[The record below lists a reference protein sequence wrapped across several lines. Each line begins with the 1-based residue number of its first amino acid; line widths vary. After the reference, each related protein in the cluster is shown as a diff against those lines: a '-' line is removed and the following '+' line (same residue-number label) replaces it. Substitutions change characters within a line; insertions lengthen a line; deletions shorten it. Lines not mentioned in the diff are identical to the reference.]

1 MKLLG
6 FLFRYSP
13 KFIILAAFFGVIGG
27 LASTAVLA
35 IINEHLKDVNEHQ
48 DLLIFFGLCMAILIA
63 NIAARACIA
72 GLSQWSAFDLRL
84 QLGRRW
90 VDKPLSQLEG
100 EGSSRYMAAI
110 TNDVDR
116 LSVSMQI
123 MPSMCIDI
131 TVILS
136 CMVYLG
142 YLSWV
147 MLLIMI
153 AFIALAIFTRHI
165 PQKKCDSL
173 LIEAHRHGEE
183 IVGTY
188 NAIRGGIKELK
199 MNRKRWNDFYAGELY
214 EISGKLRDKRFRA
227 ELVFGLIRGYSEV
240 IYFLFVGLLIFGGGV
255 TGELSQEVV
264 VGFAVTLLFMKTNID
279 HVQEHVGQ
287 IARAQASLNNLISLG
302 VISQTTSLTLSDL
315 RLRSDKEKLK
325 KNLALDAKLQEN
337 LPTALKKEI
346 RFENVEYQYGESEKV
361 EDETAFKLHPINLS
375 IRTGEL
381 VFIIGGNGSGKT
393 SFAKVLCGLYTPTKG
408 KIYVDDVEITEENRN
423 WYSQY
428 FGSIFS
434 DSYLF
439 DKLYGSEGLPEHDA
453 EVEEHLKELRLD
465 KKVQI
470 SKGQF
475 STTALSQ
482 GQRKR
487 LALVTAYVENR
498 PLYLFD
504 EWAADQ
510 DPEFREVFY
519 HKILPS
525 LKQKGKTVIVIS
537 HDDRYYDI
545 ADRLIKFEGGKIV
558 GNTDQKK
565 EEDNT
570 SHGTA
575 QTDGHEYV

>member
-13 KFIILAAFFGVIGG
+13 KFIILSALLGVASG

-35 IINEHLKDVNEHQ
+35 MINEHLKDVTEQQN
-48 DLLIFFGLCMAILIA
+48 LLKFFGLCIAIFVA

-100 EGSSRYMAAI
+100 EGGSRYMAAI

-116 LSVSMQI
+116 LSTSMQI
-123 MPSMCIDI
+123 MPTMCIDI
-131 TVILS
+131 TVIIS

-147 MLLIMI
+147 MLLIMV
-153 AFIALAIFTRHI
+153 AFIALAIFTRHL

-173 LIEAHRHGEE
+173 LMQAHRHGEE

-188 NAIRGGIKELK
+188 SAIRSGIKELK

-227 ELVFGLIRGYSEV
+227 ELLFGLIRGYSEI
-240 IYFLFVGLLIFGGGV
+240 IYFLFVGLLIFGGSI
-255 TGELSQEVV
+255 TGQLSQEVV
-264 VGFAVTLLFMKTNID
+264 VGFSVTLLFMKTNID
-279 HVQEHVGQ
+279 HVQEHIGQ
-287 IARAQASLNNLISLG
+287 ISRAHASLLNLVSLG

-315 RLRSDKEKLK
+315 RLRSDKDKLK
-325 KNLALDAKLQEN
+325 KNLALDSRLQEN
-337 LPTALKKEI
+337 LPTALQKEI
-346 RFENVEYQYGESEKV
+346 RFENVEYEYGVADGV
-361 EDETAFKLHPINLS
+361 EDETAFKLHAINLT
-375 IRTGEL
+375 IKTGEL

-393 SFAKVLCGLYTPTKG
+393 SFAKVMCGLYPPTKG
-408 KIYVDDVEITEENRN
+408 NIYVDDMEITDENRN

-439 DKLYGSEGLPEHDA
+439 DKLYGNEGLPEHDA
-453 EVEEHLKELRLD
+453 EVTEHLRELRLD

-519 HKILPS
+519 YKILPS

-537 HDDRYYDI
+537 HDDRFYHV
-545 ADRLIKFEGGKIV
+545 ADRLVKFDGGKIA
-558 GNTDQKK
+558 
-565 EEDNT
+565 DNT
-570 SHGTA
+570 FQQKEKSKTSQRSA
-575 QTDGHEYV
+575 ETNEHEYV